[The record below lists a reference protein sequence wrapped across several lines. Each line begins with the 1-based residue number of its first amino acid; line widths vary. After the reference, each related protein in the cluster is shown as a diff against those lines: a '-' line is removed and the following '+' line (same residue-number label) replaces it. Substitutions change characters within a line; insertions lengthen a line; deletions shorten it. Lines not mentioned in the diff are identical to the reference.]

1 MAFSKIKAHL
11 RVAAGRDFNALS
23 NALGSVCKL
32 FDVAECRNYFT
43 AAGYGF
49 D

>member
-1 MAFSKIKAHL
+1 MAFSQIKAHL
-11 RVAAGRDFNALS
+11 RAAAARDFNALF
-23 NALGSVCKL
+23 GSVCNL